1 MRHHID
7 SKWIDEVK
15 VEESK
20 TSERIDRVLG
30 KAVKTELGTR
40 GWRVEMH
47 AEAPER
53 CDGGAQG
60 AVELRP

>member
-1 MRHHID
+1 M
-7 SKWIDEVK
+7 K
-15 VEESK
+15 VEESE

-47 AEAPER
+47 TEAPGR
-53 CDGGAQG
+53 CNSSTKG
-60 AVELRP
+60 AVELSP